1 MPATSTWDMMNSR
14 NHANG
19 SRSLDPS
26 PNKMDLP
33 LSILKHL
40 PTPVLVL
47 DQYRKVL
54 WTNWKAE
61 ALLGSTD
68 SLRNDEGAL
77 IGKDLDELG
86 VTLLDNRSWV
96 PVLSEVEYLRRSG
109 TSSNDEYSSFFDGFQ
124 VVVSNSSRPND
135 QKERRFRACIDAL
148 NEDRGLHFIITF
160 ESPAFLQGNSINS
173 GLGPTPSPNKV
184 KEPQHKP
191 AFIRDDVS
199 CSLRNAIFDN
209 VDTPAFMITAD
220 GEYYLS
226 NRKVRDVLGQSMG
239 GENGCGGDIFRDA
252 LQVWDEGYTRQ
263 LPPDEYF
270 GTVLAR
276 TRRPFADQRSG
287 FINPINGDRLTAL
300 ISGECLYDEAGIYL
314 GAICW
319 CEDIQEYE
327 QYLIEKQHKL
337 LRSHETIC
345 DLMPHLVWTTRP
357 DGYCDW
363 YSRRW
368 YEYTGMSKEE
378 SVGAGYE
385 KVIHPEDLST
395 LREAWAYGLAN
406 GQDSEVEVRYRRHDG
421 VYRWMHTRACPLLDD
436 KGEVLKWYGTNTD
449 ITDIVMSRIEAKRN
463 KHQMLTVLAHA
474 EVNMFCVDK
483 NRLVTMAEGAMLWG
497 TKTEQTCQ
505 SKENLIGK
513 NIIEHM
519 QSTQAGGIPGHENSV
534 LEILSG
540 KVEMATCEEKIGDK
554 SYRTRLVADLEHSS
568 DDGGQAPKV
577 IGCLG
582 LSIDITDVEKRAQLE
597 MDNTRLMI
605 EEQAAKDSS
614 KIKSQFL
621 ANMSHEMRT
630 PTAGVIGMVDL
641 LDEDPTLTSSQ
652 REYVSSI
659 QLSGRALLTIVNDIL
674 DFSKIESGRLD
685 IEEVPFNLCS
695 IVGELCKLL
704 CVFASRK
711 NLVFNYENEVDES
724 LEVLGDPGRI
734 RQVLS
739 NLLTNSLKFTEN
751 GSITISA
758 KGKRITD
765 PGNNGNDTIEVSFM
779 IKDTGIG
786 ISKTTLDKLFRPF
799 SQGDSS
805 TARLYGGTG
814 LGLTISRNLATLMSG
829 TISLDSEEGVGST
842 ATFTIPLKVSSY
854 CRYPRRFN
862 TPAKLELSFTNNN
875 SDSQSMPSTPLAL
888 RPSSHRGQV
897 KQQLINQQI
906 STSETNHVLPPYLQN
921 GDKNKDD
928 GPKLPL
934 EERGEILV
942 LVVEDNA
949 INQTIALKTVR
960 NLGFQATAVWN
971 GREALDYL
979 SNPGPSNPRPDII
992 LMDVQMPIMDG
1003 YEATKILRTNKEYE
1017 RYLEHDIQPLKPV
1030 KDLATARNSNL
1041 NESEMGSPT
1050 GSTQTKTKSR
1060 LKDLPVIAM
1069 TASAI
1074 QGDQEKCLE
1083 AGMDGYLSKPV
1094 EKKRLEETL
1103 IYWAQK
1109 TMDVRELASL
1119 GASSS
1124 DGKHNKNDSADS
1136 AVVMMDEDSTWSQD
1150 GGSRDG
1156 DLDGGDGSSET
1167 AGPH

>member
-1 MPATSTWDMMNSR
+1 MPATSTWDMMYGR
-14 NHANG
+14 NHASG
-19 SRSLDPS
+19 SQSQDSS

-47 DQYRKVL
+47 DQNRKVL

-61 ALLGSTD
+61 ALFGSAD
-68 SLRNDEGAL
+68 SSRNDTSAS

-86 VTLLDNRSWV
+86 VTLLNNRSWG
-96 PVLSEVEYLRRSG
+96 PILSEIEYLRCGG
-109 TSSNDEYSSFFDGFQ
+109 TSSNDENSSFFDGFQ
-124 VVVSNSSRPND
+124 VVVNNSSKSND
-135 QKERRFRACIDAL
+135 QKERQFRACIDAL
-148 NEDRGLHFIITF
+148 NEDRGLHFILTF
-160 ESPAFLQGNSINS
+160 ESPIFLQENPVNYRS
-173 GLGPTPSPNKV
+173 GSTLLTNKL

-191 AFIRDDVS
+191 ALIRDDTF
-199 CSLRNAIFDN
+199 CSLRKAVFDN
-209 VDTPAFMITAD
+209 VETPAFIITAD
-220 GEYYLS
+220 GEFYLT
-226 NRKVRDVLGQSMG
+226 NRKVEEVLGKSMG
-239 GENGCGGDIFRDA
+239 GENGFRQNMFRDA
-252 LQVWDEGYTRQ
+252 LQIWDAEFTRQ
-263 LPPDEYF
+263 LSPDEYF

-276 TRRPFADQRSG
+276 TRKPFTNQRSG
-287 FINPINGDRLTAL
+287 FINPINGDRMTTLM
-300 ISGECLYDEAGIYL
+300 SGECLYDEAGIYL

-327 QYLIEKQHKL
+327 QYLIEKQHNL

-345 DLMPHLVWTTRP
+345 DLMPHLVWTARP

-363 YSRRW
+363 YSKRW

-378 SVGAGYE
+378 SVGTGYE
-385 KVIHPEDLST
+385 KVIYPDDLNT
-395 LREAWAYGLAN
+395 LREAWN
-406 GQDSEVEVRYRRHDG
+406 FSQSEHQDGEVEVRYLRRDG

-436 KGEVLKWYGTNTD
+436 NGKVLKWYGTNTD

-497 TKTEQTCQ
+497 TKTEQTHQ

-513 NIIEHM
+513 DIIEHM
-519 QSTQAGGIPGHENSV
+519 QSTQAGGIPGHENSI

-554 SYRTRLVADLEHSS
+554 SYRTRLVADLEHNS

-704 CVFASRK
+704 CVFANQK
-711 NLVFNYENEVDES
+711 NLVFNYENEIDES

-751 GSITISA
+751 GSITINA

-765 PGNNGNDTIEVSFM
+765 SGNTGNDVIEVRFV

-786 ISKTTLDKLFRPF
+786 ISKMTLDKLFRPF

-829 TISLDSEEGVGST
+829 TIDLDSEQGVGST
-842 ATFTIPLKVSSY
+842 ATFTIPLKISSY
-854 CRYPRRFN
+854 CRLPRN
-862 TPAKLELSFTNNN
+862 PTTPAKLDFSFTNDN
-875 SDSQSMPSTPLAL
+875 SHSQSLPSTPLAL
-888 RPSSHRGQV
+888 RPSRHQGQV
-897 KQQLINQQI
+897 EQQLINQQI
-906 STSETNHVLPPYLQN
+906 STSDTNHVLPPYLRN
-921 GDKNKDD
+921 GEKKKES
-928 GPKLPL
+928 GSKLTL
-934 EERGEILV
+934 KERGEIIV

-971 GREALDYL
+971 GREALNYL

-1003 YEATKILRTNKEYE
+1003 YEATKILRTSKEYE
-1017 RYLEHDIQPLKPV
+1017 KNLEPDIQPSENTNGLV
-1030 KDLATARNSNL
+1030 SARRSNL
-1041 NESEMGSPT
+1041 NGSKMESPASR
-1050 GSTQTKTKSR
+1050 TQTKTKSK

-1094 EKKRLEETL
+1094 EKERLEETL
-1103 IYWAQK
+1103 LYWGQK
-1109 TMDVRELASL
+1109 TMNARELASL
-1119 GASSS
+1119 GISSS
-1124 DGKHNKNDSADS
+1124 DGKHSKNDSADS

-1156 DLDGGDGSSET
+1156 DLDSGDGIAET
-1167 AGPH
+1167 AGAH